1 MSERK
6 QVAIISA
13 SPKPPGRA
21 ASDYLA
27 GLAADALRDENIGVS
42 VINARE
48 TLQKHGTDAA
58 FQTMAN
64 ADALI
69 IIFPLYIFCLPG
81 ITMRFL
87 QMYRDYAAKLPA
99 RKKAAVYSVIN
110 CGFPE
115 PEINE
120 EASRVIGRFA
130 SAVGAQYCCGVL
142 IGGGGMLTLNVSPA
156 QKARAQ
162 YLKTLSRM
170 RAEIAGGVIAP
181 AQSVRLRV
189 NFPRK
194 LYFLMGNMGWR
205 RQIRK
210 NGGKKKD
217 LYRRPYQR

>member
-1 MSERK
+1 MSGHK

-21 ASDYLA
+21 ASDILA
-27 GLAADALRDENIGVS
+27 GMAADALHGENIDVS

-48 TLQKHGTDAA
+48 TLQKRGTDAA
-58 FQTMAN
+58 FQTMAD

-130 SAVGAQYCCGVL
+130 SAVGAQYCHGIL
-142 IGGGGMLTLNVSPA
+142 IGSGGMLTLNVPPA
-156 QKARAQ
+156 KKALAQ
-162 YLKTLSRM
+162 YLETFKRM

-181 AQSVRLRV
+181 ADHVLLRV
-189 NFPRK
+189 DFPRK

-205 RQIRK
+205 RQISK

-217 LYRRPYQR
+217 LCRRPYQ